1 MQSMTVEIIPFTKQ
15 ELALQITIPPAARV
29 RLRPIPPNTIP
40 EGCDA
45 TVTIDGEKYVIR
57 DYRGRPTHEPGAKI
71 TGHGCTEEL
80 NEQHS
85 ITEINKNIF
94 LYAHSHE

>member
-1 MQSMTVEIIPFTKQ
+1 MTVEISPFTGQ
-15 ELALQITIPPAARV
+15 HLSLQITIPPEARV
-29 RLRPIPPNTIP
+29 RLRQIPPNVVP
-40 EGCDA
+40 DGCDA
-45 TVTIDGEKYVIR
+45 TVIIDGEQYSIR

-71 TGHGCTEEL
+71 IGHGCTEEL

-94 LYAHSHE
+94 LYAQSPG